1 LDNVVTFHLVSLSI
15 LLSLPIPIAAR
26 IQTAFLQDSPALLRQ
41 LLTAEGAIPVSL
53 PEPLSLADQLSPDQT
68 YLVFDRIFSV
78 FKTTEFTT
86 DPELSTLPGSPG
98 MILKARWSFRNK
110 RTGVQYPLR
119 RLYFFIVPVVPPPTA
134 SGAGPVLDF
143 KIVEIR
149 AEKL

>member
-1 LDNVVTFHLVSLSI
+1 VILHLVSLSL

-26 IQTAFLQDSPALLRQ
+26 VQTAFLQDSPALLYR
-41 LLTAEGAIPVSL
+41 LLATRGDIPVSL

-119 RLYFFIVPVVPPPTA
+119 RLYFFVVPVVPPP
-134 SGAGPVLDF
+134 SPSPGGPVLDF
-143 KIVEIR
+143 RIVEIR

>member
-1 LDNVVTFHLVSLSI
+1 MDNVVILHLISLSL
-15 LLSLPIPIAAR
+15 LLSLPVPIAAR
-26 IQTAFLQDSPALLRQ
+26 VQTAFLQDSPALLRR
-41 LLTAEGAIPVSL
+41 LLTTEGTIPVSL

-86 DPELSTLPGSPG
+86 DQEPSTLAGSPG

-119 RLYFFIVPVVPPPTA
+119 RLYFFIVPVIPPPSA
-134 SGAGPVLDF
+134 PAGPVLDF

>member
-1 LDNVVTFHLVSLSI
+1 MVIVHLLSLS
-15 LLSLPIPIAAR
+15 LLISLPIPIAAR
-26 IQTAFLQDSPALLRQ
+26 VQTAFLQDSPALFHE
-41 LLTAEGAIPVSL
+41 LLATEGTIPVSL

-68 YLVFDRIFSV
+68 YLEFARIFSV

-98 MILKARWSFRNK
+98 MILKARWSFRNR

-119 RLYFFIVPVVPPPTA
+119 RLYFFVVPVVPPPSA
-134 SGAGPVLDF
+134 SGVGPVLDF